1 MMGVAAIKVV
11 VVEDDPALGEALV
24 QALRLENL
32 ETTLFTDA
40 RTAMRLIGP
49 AFDGVIVSDVRL
61 PGLDG
66 IEFFEL
72 VRKSDPDIPVIFT
85 TGHGDV
91 AMAVD
96 MLKKGA
102 ADFFTKPY
110 SVPDIL
116 RSIKTAAE
124 KRSLVLENRRLRSA
138 LSDRGKIGV
147 TGSSPAAETLRNV
160 LAAVAEADI
169 DAVLVGESG
178 TGKTYAA
185 RLLHDLSPRA
195 SRPFVTIDRG
205 LVAHLDAELVLFG
218 RDPGT
223 GLSRTGLIERANGG
237 TLFLDDVGEMEG
249 AIRSRL
255 VSVLE
260 TRTILPLGAER
271 ARKLDF
277 RVIVATNGN
286 AKAGNAM
293 LAHGF
298 ESRLGAVRISL
309 PPLRARRDDIA
320 EIFRQFVAELEVS
333 TNKPAAPMSAAEWR
347 HIQTHNWPGN
357 LHELR
362 AFARAFMLGLASP
375 GSAAPE
381 EASTGS
387 LQDIVADFEKSVLEE
402 ALRTNGGNVSALAQ
416 RLQIPRKTLY
426 DKFSRYDLRPRD
438 YRREVPY

>member
-1 MMGVAAIKVV
+1 MTSGTVIKVV
-11 VVEDDPALGEALV
+11 VVEDDPALGEALA
-24 QALRLENL
+24 QALRLEGIDAA
-32 ETTLFTDA
+32 LFNDA
-40 RTAMRLIGP
+40 RTAMRLMGP

-110 SVPDIL
+110 SISEIL
-116 RSIKTAAE
+116 RAIQTAAE

-138 LSDRGKIGV
+138 LSDRGKVGV
-147 TGSSPAAETLRNV
+147 IGSSPAAETLRNV
-160 LAAVAEADI
+160 LTAVAEADI
-169 DAVLVGESG
+169 DAVLVGETG

-195 SRPFVTIDRG
+195 SRPFITIDPG
-205 LVAHLDAELVLFG
+205 LVAHHDAELVLFG

-255 VSVLE
+255 VSILE
-260 TRTILPLGAER
+260 TRTVLPLGAER

-277 RVIVATNGN
+277 RVIVATSGSS
-286 AKAGNAM
+286 AAGNSM
-293 LAHGF
+293 LTPSF

-309 PPLRARRDDIA
+309 PPLKDRRDDIA
-320 EIFRQFVAELEVS
+320 ELFRRFIAELEVS
-333 TNKPAAPMSAAEWR
+333 TSKSAAPMGADEWR
-347 HIQTHNWPGN
+347 HIQTHDWPGN

-362 AFARAFMLGLASP
+362 AYARAFILGIVESRTVAHDE
-375 GSAAPE
+375 SAFR
-381 EASTGS
+381 S
-387 LQDIVADFEKSVLEE
+387 LQTIVADFEKSVLEE
-402 ALRTNGGNVSALAQ
+402 ALRMNGGNVSILAE

-426 DKFSRYDLRPRD
+426 DKFSRYELRPRD
-438 YRREVPY
+438 FRGELPS